1 MFNKAIKK
9 ALTSCQV
16 MLRQYEEKYSA
27 IDKSTAVIEFKPDGT
42 IVSANANFLAATGY
56 VLEEITQKNHRIFC
70 PASVANS
77 SDYKSFWARLAAG
90 EFIHDRFLRLD
101 KHNNDIWLEASYSPI
116 KDEQGHVTSV
126 LKLATNITEKVH
138 EEMAAHSI
146 IETIHRSMA
155 VIEFS
160 LKGNIIT
167 ANDNFL
173 ATMGYNLTELKGKS
187 HRILCTSDDT
197 QSNDYQQFWQ
207 RLNSGEFF
215 SGRYKR
221 LHKSGRIIW
230 LQATYNPVFDEKGQL
245 VKIIKFA
252 SDITAQVEQQQA
264 ESQAALLAYDIS
276 AQTNT
281 DAQNGAQIV
290 DNTVDV
296 VQSIAGELND
306 AAQSI
311 LAVSQQSEHIS
322 KIVQTIKSIAEQTN
336 LLALNAAIEAARAG
350 EQGRGFAVVADEVR
364 SLAGRTAQATVE
376 IADVVQKNHELAQS
390 AVANM
395 QSSRE
400 KAEQGVS
407 LANQAGEAIAQIRD
421 GATQVVNAIRKFH
434 NTISH

>member
-1 MFNKAIKK
+1 
-9 ALTSCQV
+9 
-16 MLRQYEEKYSA
+16 
-27 IDKSTAVIEFKPDGT
+27 
-42 IVSANANFLAATGY
+42 
-56 VLEEITQKNHRIFC
+56 
-70 PASVANS
+70 
-77 SDYKSFWARLAAG
+77 
-90 EFIHDRFLRLD
+90 
-101 KHNNDIWLEASYSPI
+101 
-116 KDEQGHVTSV
+116 
-126 LKLATNITEKVH
+126 
-138 EEMAAHSI
+138 MAAHSI